1 MCWRERHEQGFDVDL
16 VEKFRRGETLSKTRG
31 GRHGRERA
39 IRPGAVAPALRV
51 EAAKAT
57 ESTDLDLEGY
67 SFADMSKILPAF

>member
-1 MCWRERHEQGFDVDL
+1 MCWRERHEQGFDLDL
-16 VEKFRRGETLSKTRG
+16 VEKCCRGETLSKTPG

-57 ESTDLDLEGY
+57 ESTDLDLECY
-67 SFADMSKILPAF
+67 CFSDLSKVLPAF